1 MNNALEIAKTRPDKR
16 KSRFMM
22 TPNIVLPLIII
33 VVSLITTIIQPRFF
47 TLFNFQNLLIQASFL
62 AILAFGQ
69 TFVML
74 TRNFDLSVAANA
86 AIVGVVTAMSINQ
99 YGMAAGILIG
109 LLLGIVIGY
118 INGLLVAYSMVPSL
132 IVTLGMMTILRG
144 LGLLI
149 TNGEPISGLPPAFRQ
164 IVVGFIGPIPQV
176 VLIVGVLLAISYYV
190 LTQTVFGRHIY
201 AKGGNE
207 EAAKLTGINVRKID
221 ISVFVISGLAAAIGG
236 ILLASRVNS
245 GQPTI
250 AEGLELEAI
259 AAVAI
264 GAVSLS
270 GGAGSIINVTFGVLL
285 LALLNNVMNLIGIS
299 SYVQEIVLGVVLV
312 LAVSLDQIRRRKN
325 RHKS

>member
-1 MNNALEIAKTRPDKR
+1 MNNTIEPTKLPKKT
-16 KSRFMM
+16 KSAMKV
-22 TPNIVLPLIII
+22 TPNLMLPLII
-33 VVSLITTIIQPRFF
+33 VVVALLTTIIQPRFF

-86 AIVGVVTAMSINQ
+86 AIVGVVTAMTINQ
-99 YGMAAGILIG
+99 YGMAIGILAG
-109 LLLGIVIGY
+109 LLLGVVIGL

-149 TNGEPISGLPPAFRQ
+149 TNGEPVTGLPPAFRE
-164 IVVGFIGPIPQV
+164 IVVSFIGPIPQV
-176 VLIVGVLLAISYYV
+176 VLIVCVLLAVSYYV

-270 GGAGSIINVTFGVLL
+270 GGAGSIINVAFGVLL

-299 SYVQEIVLGVVLV
+299 SYVQDIALGVVLV
-312 LAVSLDQIRRRKN
+312 LAVSLDQIRRRKK
-325 RHKS
+325 RHKT

>member
-1 MNNALEIAKTRPDKR
+1 MNNTLELANQQK
-16 KSRFMM
+16 KSQGGFTI

-33 VVSLITTIIQPRFF
+33 AVALITTIIQPRFL
-47 TLFNFQNLLIQASFL
+47 TLFNIQNLLIQASFL

-74 TRNFDLSVAANA
+74 TRNFDLSIAANA

-99 YGMAAGILIG
+99 YGMVIGILVG
-109 LLLGIVIGY
+109 LLLGVVIGFV
-118 INGLLVAYSMVPSL
+118 NGLLVAYSMVPSL

-144 LGLLI
+144 LSLLI
-149 TNGEPISGLPPAFRQ
+149 TNGEPISGLPPEFRQ
-164 IVVGFIGPIPQV
+164 IVVSFIGPIPQV
-176 VLIVGVLLAISYYV
+176 VLIVLVLLAVSYFV
-190 LTQTVFGRHIY
+190 LTKTVFGRHIY

-270 GGAGSIINVTFGVLL
+270 GGAGSIISVAFGVLF

-299 SYVQEIVLGVVLV
+299 SYVQDIALGVVLV

-325 RHKS
+325 RHKA

>member
-1 MNNALEIAKTRPDKR
+1 MNNTIEPTKLPKKT
-16 KSRFMM
+16 KSAMKV
-22 TPNIVLPLIII
+22 TPNLMLPLII
-33 VVSLITTIIQPRFF
+33 VVVALLTTIIQPRFF

-86 AIVGVVTAMSINQ
+86 AIVGVVTAMTINQ
-99 YGMAAGILIG
+99 YGMAIGILAG
-109 LLLGIVIGY
+109 LLLGVVIGL

-149 TNGEPISGLPPAFRQ
+149 TNGEPVTGLPPAFRE
-164 IVVGFIGPIPQV
+164 IVVSFIGPIPQV
-176 VLIVGVLLAISYYV
+176 VLIVCVLLAVSYYV

-270 GGAGSIINVTFGVLL
+270 GGAGSIINVAFGVLL

-299 SYVQEIVLGVVLV
+299 SYVQDIALGVVLV
-312 LAVSLDQIRRRKN
+312 LAVSLDQIRRRKK
-325 RHKS
+325 RHQT

>member
-1 MNNALEIAKTRPDKR
+1 MNNTIEPTKLPKKT
-16 KSRFMM
+16 KSAMKV
-22 TPNIVLPLIII
+22 TPNLMLPLII
-33 VVSLITTIIQPRFF
+33 VVVALLTTIIQPRFF

-86 AIVGVVTAMSINQ
+86 AIVGVVTAMTINQ
-99 YGMAAGILIG
+99 YGIAFGILAG
-109 LLLGIVIGY
+109 LLLGVVIGL

-149 TNGEPISGLPPAFRQ
+149 TNGEPVTGLPPAFRE
-164 IVVGFIGPIPQV
+164 IVVSFIGPIPQV
-176 VLIVGVLLAISYYV
+176 VLIVCVLLAVSYYV

-250 AEGLELEAI
+250 AEGLELEP
-259 AAVAI
+259 
-264 GAVSLS
+264 SL
-270 GGAGSIINVTFGVLL
+270 L
-285 LALLNNVMNLIGIS
+285 
-299 SYVQEIVLGVVLV
+299 
-312 LAVSLDQIRRRKN
+312 
-325 RHKS
+325 

>member
-1 MNNALEIAKTRPDKR
+1 MNNTLELTKQEKKR
-16 KSRFMM
+16 KSGFTI
-22 TPNIVLPLIII
+22 TPNIVLPLIIL
-33 VVSLITTIIQPRFF
+33 VVAVITTIIQPRFF

-99 YGMAAGILIG
+99 YGMVIGILVG
-109 LLLGIVIGY
+109 LLVGVVIGY
-118 INGLLVAYSMVPSL
+118 VNGLLVAYSMVPSL

-144 LGLLI
+144 LSLLI
-149 TNGEPISGLPPAFRQ
+149 TNGEPISGLPPAFRE
-164 IVVGFIGPIPQV
+164 IVVSFIGPIPQV
-176 VLIVGVLLAISYYV
+176 VLIVCVLLAISYYV

-207 EAAKLTGINVRKID
+207 EAAKLTGINVKKID

-299 SYVQEIVLGVVLV
+299 SYVQEIALGVVLV
-312 LAVSLDQIRRRKN
+312 LAVSLDQVRRRKN
-325 RHKS
+325 RHKT

>member
-1 MNNALEIAKTRPDKR
+1 MNNTIEPTKLPKKT
-16 KSRFMM
+16 KSAMKV
-22 TPNIVLPLIII
+22 TPNLMLPLII
-33 VVSLITTIIQPRFF
+33 VVVALLTTIIQPRFF

-86 AIVGVVTAMSINQ
+86 AIVGVVTAMTINQ
-99 YGMAAGILIG
+99 YGIAFGILAG
-109 LLLGIVIGY
+109 LLLGVVIGL

-149 TNGEPISGLPPAFRQ
+149 TNGEPVTGLPPAFRE
-164 IVVGFIGPIPQV
+164 IVVSFIGPIPQV
-176 VLIVGVLLAISYYV
+176 VLIVCVLLAVSYYV

-270 GGAGSIINVTFGVLL
+270 GGAGSIINVAFGVLL

-299 SYVQEIVLGVVLV
+299 SYVQDIALGVVLV
-312 LAVSLDQIRRRKN
+312 LAVSSIKFAEGKK
-325 RHKS
+325 RHQT

>member
-1 MNNALEIAKTRPDKR
+1 MNNTIEPTKLPKKTKYAM
-16 KSRFMM
+16 KV
-22 TPNIVLPLIII
+22 TPNFMLPLII
-33 VVSLITTIIQPRFF
+33 VVVALLTTIIQPRFF

-86 AIVGVVTAMSINQ
+86 AIVGVVTAMTINQ
-99 YGMAAGILIG
+99 YGMAIGILAG
-109 LLLGIVIGY
+109 LLLGVVIGL

-149 TNGEPISGLPPAFRQ
+149 TNGEPVTGLPPAFRE
-164 IVVGFIGPIPQV
+164 IVVSFIGPIPQV
-176 VLIVGVLLAISYYV
+176 VLIVCVLLAVSYYV

-270 GGAGSIINVTFGVLL
+270 GGAGSIINVAFGVLL

-299 SYVQEIVLGVVLV
+299 SYVQDIALGVVLV
-312 LAVSLDQIRRRKN
+312 LAVSLDQIRRRKK
-325 RHKS
+325 RHQT